1 MASENGYIRIYRKMT
16 EWEWYKDY
24 KTLVVFLH
32 LLLLANWKPGR
43 FMGHEVPVG
52 ACVTSI
58 RHLADST
65 GLSVKSVRTALD
77 HLKNT
82 NEIGIETANRFSMIF
97 IKNWGKYQGDEPSIG
112 KQTAHKRQTTGKQL
126 ATIEEG
132 KKERK
137 KENYKRK
144 RDFDERKVTDE
155 DFDDLF
161 VNLDEEPPALKGDK

>member
-112 KQTAHKRQTTGKQL
+112 KQTANNWQTTGKQL

-161 VNLDEEPPALKGDK
+161 IDLDEEPPALKGDK